1 MKRCVN
7 VLFNALK
14 TWLTTCTNRAVE
26 IRNCWKILQFKMLF
40 SKMLYILVMTQI
52 FQMGLRNTFQLG
64 KNNILTYSEIN
75 ISATDVQKVN
85 MYEYYCHFLLKN
97 ILKCIIILSRKRW
110 EYILKIKN
118 QKTIFIN
125 SIVFAITI

>member
-1 MKRCVN
+1 MWVITCPTGINTTGYMKRCVN

-14 TWLTTCTNRAVE
+14 TWLTTCTNRTVE

-85 MYEYYCHFLLKN
+85 MYEYYCHF
-97 ILKCIIILSRKRW
+97 
-110 EYILKIKN
+110 
-118 QKTIFIN
+118 
-125 SIVFAITI
+125 